1 MKREWLWWGRF
12 GRTQLL
18 LILIF
23 LESRSVA
30 QALVAI
36 AEGNGPELSGVEES
50 GEIPFT
56 LYDGYLIVVEGRIG
70 AQRHLKLMLD
80 TGATHSVL
88 RSALAKGK
96 GFVRRPVRIVNLD
109 QLLRAELVEVPDFQL
124 GPIRIPLLPMMLNEL
139 EYLLDAVPGI
149 DGIIGLDALRGRSFT
164 IDLGKRK
171 IAFGPSRAL
180 RSSARMEVDTACL
193 AVEVRIL
200 NQPVHLVVDTGVRA
214 TVLYRDRL
222 GDRLPELK
230 VEEKI
235 QAASLGGNA
244 PLDVVTLPV
253 VQLNGFDLRRR
264 VVVLRSSPKGF
275 LPAVDGYLSL
285 TAFGVH
291 RFAFDLRRNVFS
303 WE

>member
-1 MKREWLWWGRF
+1 VIVVF
-12 GRTQLL
+12 LL
-18 LILIF
+18 
-23 LESRSVA
+23 EVRSGT

-36 AEGNGPELSGVEES
+36 AEGNVPELSGVEES

-88 RSALAKGK
+88 RSALAKEK

-109 QLLRAELVEVPDFQL
+109 QLLREELVEVPDFQL

-139 EYLLDAVPGI
+139 EYLLDAAPGI
-149 DGIIGLDALRGRSFT
+149 DGIIGLDVLRGRSFS

-171 IAFGPSRAL
+171 VAFGPSRGL

-230 VEEKI
+230 VEERI
-235 QAASLGGNA
+235 PAASLGGGA

-253 VQLNGFDLRRR
+253 MQLNGFDLRRR
-264 VVVLRSSPKGF
+264 VVLLGSSPKGF

-285 TAFGVH
+285 TAFGAR
-291 RFAFDLRRNVFS
+291 RFSFDFERNRFS